1 MVQRQGPQSVH
12 PSAQI
17 HRDFQFDATVDIG
30 AFTVVGAGVSLG
42 TSCCVGSHCDLGDWR
57 QDITDKDLTKIQIG
71 NGVKIGARVSIHGA
85 VEIGDD
91 VSIGNSVILR
101 GPLEIGDRTEI
112 FDGAVIGAIGQ
123 FPGRQATGGKVVVSA
138 DVTIREYV
146 VINQPVESTVTKIG
160 RHAYVMARSQID
172 HDCQLG
178 DYVKLAT
185 GVTLGGSVKI
195 DDYAYL
201 GMNCVVHQGIK
212 VGAHTMLGM
221 NCAILKNVP
230 PFAVIIGSSFAKIN
244 AIGLSRRD
252 FTRDSI
258 DMIERFYAT
267 SSFLSLGKSVN
278 ALEKDLRT
286 IYNFYLNNNGKPI
299 YSPVFVTK

>member
-1 MVQRQGPQSVH
+1 MAQRQGQCVH

-17 HRDFQFDATVDIG
+17 HHSCLLDAALEIG
-30 AFTVVGAGVSLG
+30 AFTVIGASVSVGNS
-42 TSCCVGSHCDLGDWR
+42 SCIGPHCDFGDWR
-57 QDITDKDLTKIQIG
+57 QDIADNNPTQIHIG
-71 NGVKIGARVSIHGA
+71 NGVKIGARVSIYGA

-91 VSIGNSVILR
+91 VSIGNNVTLR
-101 GPLEIGDRTEI
+101 GPLQVGDRAQI

-123 FPGRQATGGKVVVSA
+123 FPGRQATGGKVVISA

-172 HDCQLG
+172 HDCHLG

-201 GMNCVVHQGIK
+201 GMNCVVHQGIE

-221 NCAILKNVP
+221 NGAILKNVP

-244 AIGLSRRD
+244 AVGLSRRD
-252 FTRDSI
+252 FTRHSI

-267 SSFLSLGKSVN
+267 SSFLSVGESVN

-286 IYNFYLNNNGKPI
+286 IHNFYLINKGKPI
-299 YSPVFVTK
+299 YLPMFLTK